1 MPNETIKFADIR
13 YELIAQHTT
22 NPLMITQIIDV
33 YDSGFLLSA
42 SPCVKTQEL
51 AQALEVL
58 NTVERYA

>member
-1 MPNETIKFADIR
+1 MPNETIKFADIH

-33 YDSGFLLSA
+33 YNSSILLSA

-58 NTVERYA
+58 DAVERYA